1 MFNFDTGP
9 FNPGQIDMSGSGMWA
24 RLDLHAPQSYGT
36 QVLRPFVYGF
46 GTDTVDTLLSK
57 GDNIADV
64 FKRKDVQ
71 NSSVMSEIIKPDPTG
86 VMIHMDG
93 FNACW
98 SFVLTIHIPN
108 NVNSGILAAEGSKY
122 LIFRGHCADEPV
134 VPSSIYLSTPIINK
148 ECRLIVHSREII
160 RNNPKII
167 NAFGNRGT
175 TDVCGAVDV
184 IDGCLNVCSD
194 NRELFVIKPSDVLEN
209 YSLSGLGESVS
220 APGLCSITNDRQP
233 ISTSLKNPGLHL
245 KQIIQGIS
253 ATEEEMKVAEFAPHG
268 FDSFNGAMSPM
279 NDCSVYKENVVS
291 QLSMMGGAGE
301 VSQGV
306 DIKGVVTIADV
317 ERAYPNLVVQPITR
331 EVQNMMMDIVPQEG
345 VSKKTV
351 YSSMAASAISSI
363 ASGCGLASIAFMYT
377 SYNPNKGD
385 SLDKSDYRVKEEMC
399 TLTCPPAD
407 PNAYGNTL
415 KAAVQ
420 LFMMKMHNDLEP
432 FIKYTCGDF
441 MLTATYSLDTETRV
455 DLQFL
460 DDANM
465 SAGWFETPSRLS
477 SLSSTSVGTKDNFT
491 SNGHAL
497 NAFVLGIQGKT
508 QKNALGLSAFDRPIM
523 EAPVESSL
531 DGVFSA
537 SL

>member
-1 MFNFDTGP
+1 MFNFDTGG

-46 GTDTVDTLLSK
+46 DNNTVDMLLSK
-57 GDNIADV
+57 GDTIADA

-71 NSSVMSEIIKPDPTG
+71 NSSTMAEIIKPDPTG
-86 VMIHMDG
+86 VMIQMDA
-93 FNACW
+93 FNNCW
-98 SFVLTIHIPN
+98 TFVLTIHIPN

-122 LIFRGHCADEPV
+122 LIFRGHCADEPIA
-134 VPSSIYLSTPIINK
+134 PSTVYMSTPIINK
-148 ECRLIVHSREII
+148 ECRLIIHSREII
-160 RNNPKII
+160 RNSPKII
-167 NAFGNRGT
+167 NAFGSRGS

-184 IDGCLNVCSD
+184 IDGCLNVCSN

-209 YSLSGLGESVS
+209 YSLSGLDETVS
-220 APGLCSITNDRQP
+220 APGLCSITNDRHP
-233 ISTSLKNPGLHL
+233 VSTSLKNPGLHL
-245 KQIIQGIS
+245 KQILQGIS
-253 ATEEEMKVAEFAPHG
+253 ATEEEAKIAEFAPHG
-268 FDSFNGAMSPM
+268 FDSFAGALSPVH
-279 NDCSVYKENVVS
+279 DCSAYKQNVVS

-306 DIKGVVTIADV
+306 DIKGVVTIADI
-317 ERAYPNLVVQPITR
+317 ERAYPNLIVQPINR
-331 EVQNMMMDIVPQEG
+331 ESQPFMMDIVPQEG

-377 SYNPNKGD
+377 SYNPNKD
-385 SLDKSDYRVKEEMC
+385 ALDKSDYRVKEEMC

-420 LFMMKMHNDLEP
+420 LFMIKIHNDLEP

-465 SAGWFETPSRLS
+465 NAGWFESPSRLS
-477 SLSSTSVGTKDNFT
+477 SLSSTSVGTKDNFN

-497 NAFVLGIQGKT
+497 NAFVLQIQGKT

-523 EAPVESSL
+523 DVPVDNPL
-531 DGVFSA
+531 DGVFSRTF
-537 SL
+537 